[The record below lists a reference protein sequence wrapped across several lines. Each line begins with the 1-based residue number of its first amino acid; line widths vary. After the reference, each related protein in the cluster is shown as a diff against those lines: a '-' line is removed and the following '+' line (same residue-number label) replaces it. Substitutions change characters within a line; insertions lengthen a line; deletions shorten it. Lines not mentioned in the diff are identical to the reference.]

1 MTETNKVQSKDQ
13 VVFFDKNSLTGPIAE
28 NFKLIEHLAENDP
41 DSPGS

>member
-1 MTETNKVQSKDQ
+1 MAEAKQAQSKDQ

-28 NFKLIEHLAENDP
+28 NFKLIERLAENDP